1 MRVPLSWLK
10 EFVDIEISVNEL
22 ADKLVSCGFEIEEI
36 INMRDTIKNVVVGK
50 IIDMQKHANSD
61 HLSICVLDI
70 GEKKVQIVTGA
81 NNVKVGDFVPV
92 ALDNAVVF
100 DGKVIKTGELR
111 GVISEG
117 MLCSGAEL
125 NLIEEDYK
133 GAGVNGILILQDNPK
148 LGQDINDIIGNTEIV
163 LDVAITA
170 NRPDCN
176 SILGIAREV
185 AAVTNKKV
193 KLPEMSY
200 KVTAESVESFVA
212 VENLEFDLCPRY
224 MATAVKNVKQVVS
237 PKIIRDRLKAV
248 GVRPI
253 NNLVDIT
260 NYVLFE
266 LGQPMHA
273 FDLNNLEGKKIVIRR
288 AKSEEKI
295 VTLDGKEYS
304 LNENDLAICD
314 SVKPIAVAGVMGGEY
329 SSICE
334 NTSIVILES
343 ARFARDSVR
352 HTSRKLN
359 LKSDSSQRF
368 EKGIDYIS
376 QEMGMKRA
384 LALFDKYKWGE
395 VVSGCI
401 DLIKEDYKDKVITY
415 NYQEINKIIGKE
427 IPKDTIIDILNSL
440 TLTTICKGDMLS
452 TCVPNYREDI
462 IGINDLTEEVIRMYG
477 YDIVEANIYSNTKG
491 GMTLEQMRTE
501 KLKDILVG
509 KGAFEIISYSFVS
522 PKAFDMLNLE
532 KDSELRKAITLANPL
547 GMDFSVMRTTLSYSM
562 IKTIGY
568 NLTRGN
574 KEGRLFEI
582 AKTYIPKSLPLE
594 ELPIEKYK
602 LSIGIFGEK
611 EDYYTLKAIID
622 DIMLTFG
629 IEISYER
636 NNLSYL
642 HPGQSAKIISNGE
655 EIGTLGAVH
664 PDVAKGFDIDK
675 KVYIAELDAEYI
687 AKNGIDIKPYKAVSK
702 YQGMERDLALIT
714 PIGMPASQLLSQMK
728 DACSSILENL
738 EVFDVYTGGQ
748 VGVGKKSVAVKLFFQ
763 ENARTLTDN
772 EVNLEIENILAKLK
786 EIDVYLR

>member
-582 AKTYIPKSLPLE
+582 AKTYIPESLPLK